1 MGMYET
7 GGRRTVG
14 VKEKFK
20 KLDSETAEE
29 IRSVAYEQGVRD
41 GLKYAGMILLAFST
55 LFFLWRAWGM

>member
-1 MGMYET
+1 
-7 GGRRTVG
+7 VG
-14 VKEKFK
+14 VKEDLSDKEGK

-55 LFFLWRAWGM
+55 LFFFWRAWGM